1 MCKFLV
7 AIIIKFGFVSLIF
20 GQNLGQF
27 DNEKQSGLDLKL
39 VETFHLSENDFLLS
53 NITDI
58 SIGNNNSILV
68 INDAGDRVIV
78 YDEEGKEQTH
88 IGGVG
93 RGPFELLSPNL
104 GKFTNDKIQIW
115 DSSQL
120 KLSIF
125 NDDGI
130 GIREYSGFRWA
141 INDFMV
147 NEEDIYV
154 LNSGKKNAKILE
166 KYNLYGNKVD
176 PLIGFVEK
184 TNEHRFFENIKPA
197 VGMSVKAD
205 KIYFM
210 SPSSLTLY
218 SYDLSSDFLESVEL
232 QDPDFYV
239 PEVNNPESI
248 WRTPSKVEEILREA
262 SRVTGLYHIGNY
274 TVITAQLG
282 KDTMN
287 PRFQQYTSEN
297 RFHRLYILNE
307 NLEHVETFRYDLF
320 YEGKIFAGIWF
331 AANNKLGYISRQ
343 NIMDS
348 PNNPDEISPYV
359 VHLFKISY

>member
-1 MCKFLV
+1 MSNFLV
-7 AIIIKFGFVSLIF
+7 AVVIQFGFVPLII
-20 GQNLGQF
+20 GQSLGQF

-39 VETFHLSENDFLLS
+39 VETFHLSEDDFLLS

-68 INDAGDRVIV
+68 INDAGERVIV
-78 YDEEGKEQTH
+78 YDNEGKEQTL

-93 RGPFELLSPNL
+93 RGPFELLSPSL
-104 GKFTNDKIQIW
+104 GRYSNDKIQIW
-115 DSSQL
+115 DSNQL

-130 GIREYSGFRWA
+130 GVREYSGFRWA
-141 INDFMV
+141 INDFV
-147 NEEDIYV
+147 VYGEEVYV
-154 LNSGKKNAKILE
+154 LNSGKKTAKILE
-166 KYNLYGNKVD
+166 KYNLNGNKID
-176 PLIGFVEK
+176 PLKGLVEK

-197 VGMSVKAD
+197 VGMSIKED

-218 SYDLSSDFLESVEL
+218 TYDLSSDILDSVVL
-232 QDPDFYV
+232 HDPDFYV
-239 PEVNNPESI
+239 PEVKNLESI
-248 WRTPSKVEEILREA
+248 WRMPSRVEELLREA

-287 PRFQQYTSEN
+287 PQFQQYTSEN
-297 RFHRLYILNE
+297 RFNRLYILNE
-307 NLEHVETFRYDLF
+307 NLEHVETFKYDLF
-320 YEGKIFAGIWF
+320 YEGKIFAGLWF
-331 AANNKLGYISRQ
+331 AADSKLGYISRQ
-343 NIMDS
+343 NIMEF
-348 PNNPDEISPYV
+348 PNNPDEIFPYV
-359 VHLFKISY
+359 VHLFEISY